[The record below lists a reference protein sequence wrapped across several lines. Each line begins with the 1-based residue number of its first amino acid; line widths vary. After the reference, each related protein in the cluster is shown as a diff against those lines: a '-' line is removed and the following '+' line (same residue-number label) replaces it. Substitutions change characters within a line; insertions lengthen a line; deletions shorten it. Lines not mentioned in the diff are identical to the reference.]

1 MVGGGVGGVRF
12 PTNTETMINR
22 ETVAEELYT
31 TYCAAVG
38 GVAFN
43 GDPLPDW
50 ATFAADPTKEKQS
63 SAWLAAADRAMALL
77 L

>member
-1 MVGGGVGGVRF
+1 
-12 PTNTETMINR
+12 MINR
-22 ETVAEELYT
+22 ETVAKALYT
-31 TYCAAVG
+31 AYCEAVG

-50 ATFAADPTKEKQS
+50 KTFSDDPTKEKQ
-63 SAWLAAADRAMALL
+63 ANGWLSAADRAMQLL

>member
-1 MVGGGVGGVRF
+1 
-12 PTNTETMINR
+12 MINR
-22 ETVAEELYT
+22 EIVAEELYQ

-50 ATFAADPTKEKQS
+50 KTFANDPAKKKQS
-63 SAWLAAADRAMALL
+63 DAWLAAADRAMTLL
-77 L
+77 M